1 MIVMKIKYFTQLFLT
16 NLFIVL
22 ATSATIAILMT
33 HFLSNYV
40 YEGKVDELKRF
51 GSAMAKEFKKT
62 DNTISIETVEKY
74 QTLLNAKDAT
84 IILFDSEKRFR
95 YAQPGVSFQIDSQEW
110 ENLKNGNQVSVP
122 FEDTRFNRTV
132 SFVLTPITN
141 NNGTFAGGILL
152 MSPVSETQKAIALLR
167 NNVII
172 ASGASLLIALVL
184 SYMFSR
190 FQVNRITKL
199 QRATQSITSGDL
211 MFN

>member
-84 IILFDSEKRFR
+84 IILF
-95 YAQPGVSFQIDSQEW
+95 
-110 ENLKNGNQVSVP
+110 
-122 FEDTRFNRTV
+122 
-132 SFVLTPITN
+132 
-141 NNGTFAGGILL
+141 
-152 MSPVSETQKAIALLR
+152 
-167 NNVII
+167 
-172 ASGASLLIALVL
+172 
-184 SYMFSR
+184 
-190 FQVNRITKL
+190 
-199 QRATQSITSGDL
+199 
-211 MFN
+211 